1 MNKFFAFLCLANLA
15 NLASVSAF
23 STSSSFVSSSSSAS
37 IPAIQNGSNMEMKK
51 GKANVPPN
59 MRGQFKK
66 QQEMVAM
73 QRQMVDAQKPGGDGM
88 PVFNL
93 FVRTKRQNVWYPCG
107 SFKGDDRSAALA
119 KSYVEG
125 GLLSGISKK
134 QLDGGISGTLYQDLA
149 KLKETVCRAY
159 PQLRKASGDFEF
171 GYKLAFNG
179 LSEEQAKE
187 VVIVEP
193 KENKG
198 VLDGVRNIFS

>member
-1 MNKFFAFLCLANLA
+1 MNKFFTFLCLTT
-15 NLASVSAF
+15 LASVSAF
-23 STSSSFVSSSSSAS
+23 STSSSFVSTSAS
-37 IPAIQNGSNMEMKK
+37 TLPVAIQNGSNMEMKK

-66 QQEMVAM
+66 QQEMAAM
-73 QRQMVDAQKPGGDGM
+73 QRQMGESQRPGSDGM

-119 KSYVEG
+119 KSYSEG
-125 GLLSGISKK
+125 GFLSGISKK
-134 QLDGGISGTLYQDLA
+134 QLDGGIAGSLYQDLD

-159 PQLRKASGDFEF
+159 PQLRKAAGDFEF
-171 GYKLAFNG
+171 GYKLAFEG

-187 VVIVEP
+187 VNPVEP

-198 VLDGVRNIFS
+198 PLDGIRNVFS

>member
-1 MNKFFAFLCLANLA
+1 MNKFFAFLICLATM
-15 NLASVSAF
+15 ASVSAF
-23 STSSSFVSSSSSAS
+23 STSSSFVSSSSTSM
-37 IPAIQNGSNMEMKK
+37 PVIQNGSNLDMKK

-59 MRGQFKK
+59 MRGQFRK
-66 QQEMVAM
+66 QQEMAAM
-73 QRQMVDAQKPGGDGM
+73 QQQMVDAQKPGNDGM

-93 FVRTKRQNVWYPCG
+93 FVRTKRQNIWYPCG

-119 KSYVEG
+119 KSYAEG

-134 QLDGGISGTLYQDLA
+134 QLDGGIAGTLFQDLA
-149 KLKETVCRAY
+149 KLKETVVRAY
-159 PQLRKASGDFEF
+159 PQLRKAKDEFEF
-171 GYKLAFNG
+171 GYKLAFEG

-187 VVIVEP
+187 VIPVEP